1 VRGREQSAAG
11 RLRAM
16 AVVAACLGALALPGV
31 PAAARAQDAG
41 ETAVGKAPA
50 TPGPAAVPAPP
61 AAAPRA
67 AGADPLEAS
76 SDVAVKV
83 DVDADG
89 VRVGRPFTVRFAL
102 SYPAGTRVYF
112 PENPA
117 VAPLVLVKAGQ
128 EAPAVLGA
136 ATGESHAL
144 TLLPV
149 RTGTAV
155 VPPIEVPYV
164 SGDGQ
169 ARTARTPEVR
179 VQVGS
184 GLSDQQAPELAAAGA
199 PVAVRVRNTP
209 LLLGIAG
216 VAVALAAAVLGI
228 LGWRRFVAW
237 RESRKPPPPPRPPR
251 DVAVEKLA
259 RIAAQGLVEAG
270 LYRELALQVSEVL
283 REFLGG
289 TYGFA
294 GVDLTTWEVL
304 RALERKDLGRLA
316 RPELEDFLSLCDL
329 IKFAKYAP
337 APAEAATL
345 IPRAREAVE
354 RVATGDRVVTVD
366 GAGLGSG
373 TGTGAA

>member
-1 VRGREQSAAG
+1 MKRRAHHAPGTTALLAA
-11 RLRAM
+11 LLL
-16 AVVAACLGALALPGV
+16 AAALP
-31 PAAARAQDAG
+31 ARAQTTPPGGGDGALDA
-41 ETAVGKAPA
+41 P
-50 TPGPAAVPAPP
+50 
-61 AAAPRA
+61 
-67 AGADPLEAS
+67 

-83 DVDADG
+83 DVVAED

-117 VAPLVLVKAGQ
+117 VAPLVLVKAAR
-128 EAPAVLGA
+128 ETSAVLGA
-136 ATGESHAL
+136 GTGESHAL

-149 RTGTAV
+149 RTGAAV
-155 VPPIEVPYV
+155 VPPVEVPYV
-164 SGDGQ
+164 TADGQ
-169 ARTARTPEVR
+169 ARTVRTPEVR

-184 GLSDQQAPELAAAGA
+184 VLSDTAAPELAATGA

-209 LLLGIAG
+209 LLLGLAG
-216 VAVALAAAVLGI
+216 LAVAILAAALGI

-237 RESRKPPPPPRPPR
+237 RDARRPPPPPRPPR
-251 DVAVEKLA
+251 DVALERLA
-259 RIAAQGLVEAG
+259 QIEALGLAEAG
-270 LYRELALQVSEVL
+270 RYQELAFQVSEVL

-316 RPELEDFLSLCDL
+316 RPELEDFLSVCDL

-337 APAEAATL
+337 APAEAAQL

-354 RVATGDRVVTVD
+354 RVAAGAMVETVADR
-366 GAGLGSG
+366 GEGPG
-373 TGTGAA
+373 TGGTGKE